1 MKQALIPVVNLVSLF
16 KSVLRGEYP
25 LGPIVAVFVVL
36 TLLATAAFVVA
47 ARIGAREDAPWG
59 TQLKLWR
66 WRRELRK
73 EMG

>member
-1 MKQALIPVVNLVSLF
+1 VV
-16 KSVLRGEYP
+16 
-25 LGPIVAVFVVL
+25 VFVVL

-47 ARIGAREDAPWG
+47 ARVGAREDAPWG